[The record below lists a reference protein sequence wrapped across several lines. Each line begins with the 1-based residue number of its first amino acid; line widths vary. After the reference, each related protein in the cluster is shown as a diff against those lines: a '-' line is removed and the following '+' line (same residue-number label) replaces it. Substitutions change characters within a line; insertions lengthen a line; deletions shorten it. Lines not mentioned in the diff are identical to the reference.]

1 MAKDLQRIYYAED
14 EDDIRLIA
22 KLALETFGDF
32 IVEANESGVGIVEK
46 ATDFKPDLFLLD
58 VMMPNVD
65 GIAAY
70 KALADAPELK
80 DIPVVFITA
89 KVQPDEVNKF
99 REMGVADIISK
110 PFDPQNLTERLKEI
124 WNRYNE

>member
-80 DIPVVFITA
+80 DIPVVFMTA